1 MHRNYKS
8 GIVSNNSIVYN
19 KNTNTK
25 IASPLIIN
33 NTTGEIIRSKSVDE
47 STTPTS
53 SRRSSRN
60 YSKSPKIKPQ
70 FTNDINDDSDY
81 EYY

>member
-1 MHRNYKS
+1 MHRNYNS

-25 IASPLIIN
+25 TASPLIIN

-53 SRRSSRN
+53 SRRSSRS

-70 FTNDINDDSDY
+70 FTNDIDDSDY